1 MPMDHMGLESLLK
14 MEANDR
20 AFDIMIKRAFGTG
33 LEMEVVAACLG
44 FLKHS

>member
-1 MPMDHMGLESLLK
+1 MPMDHMGVESLLK

-20 AFDIMIKRAFGTG
+20 AFGIMTKSAFGPG

-44 FLKHS
+44 FFKHS